1 MKFKGI
7 TKNICAFILVAILL
21 VGTAI
26 VGVNA
31 ETTNE
36 YEYTVED
43 GVATITKYIG
53 NSENVVI
60 PSEINGYKVK
70 SISFEAFRQDNCK
83 VIKNVVVPEGVEEVS
98 NWLFTGC
105 TNMESITLPSTL
117 KVLATDWFFIGSN
130 SLKEI
135 KFSKDNPRYYLDK
148 GVLYDSK
155 NNQLMLCP
163 AKNQFENNE
172 YEILDGTTDIR
183 SWAFSNCTSLNKIIM
198 PNSVQTIGDSSF
210 SNCSNLNE
218 IVLSENINFM
228 GYGSFSCL
236 TSLKDITIPKTV
248 KGFYNNENTAF
259 TYLGFYGDSKISDF
273 TIRGYKNTE
282 AEKYANDN
290 GFRFVA
296 LDDEVDYF
304 SYNPFEFFDK
314 SFDEITYIFGMD
326 YTNVYERESGL
337 HKIICYP
344 NTGNPYEFGFDN
356 NTDRVKI
363 IWIYNTSDKSIKL
376 FDDITDKSTLVDI
389 EKSSTSQTYEKWIG
403 KNPSDDN
410 NTEQHIT
417 FKLDSGF
424 VVKFEWTS
432 NDFNTESANRVLIMK
447 SDSEATVPTTQP
459 FTNSSKVDLETTITP
474 TASND
479 VTSSISTKDTASK
492 DSTGNDNGTIQT
504 GVVSIIIILMI
515 ALSALAI
522 GGTAVYKRKMK

>member
-1 MKFKGI
+1 
-7 TKNICAFILVAILL
+7 
-21 VGTAI
+21 
-26 VGVNA
+26 
-31 ETTNE
+31 
-36 YEYTVED
+36 
-43 GVATITKYIG
+43 
-53 NSENVVI
+53 
-60 PSEINGYKVK
+60 
-70 SISFEAFRQDNCK
+70 
-83 VIKNVVVPEGVEEVS
+83 
-98 NWLFTGC
+98 
-105 TNMESITLPSTL
+105 
-117 KVLATDWFFIGSN
+117 
-130 SLKEI
+130 
-135 KFSKDNPRYYLDK
+135 
-148 GVLYDSK
+148 
-155 NNQLMLCP
+155 MLCP

-228 GYGSFSCL
+228 GYGSFSGL

-282 AEKYANDN
+282 AEKYANEN

-363 IWIYNTSDKSIKL
+363 IWIYNTSDRSVKL

-389 EKSSTSQTYEKWIG
+389 ENLQLHKHTRNG
-403 KNPSDDN
+403 
-410 NTEQHIT
+410 
-417 FKLDSGF
+417 L
-424 VVKFEWTS
+424 VKI
-432 NDFNTESANRVLIMK
+432 RLMI
-447 SDSEATVPTTQP
+447 
-459 FTNSSKVDLETTITP
+459 
-474 TASND
+474 
-479 VTSSISTKDTASK
+479 
-492 DSTGNDNGTIQT
+492 TIQSNILHLNLIAALLLNLS
-504 GVVSIIIILMI
+504 GLLMI
-515 ALSALAI
+515 LIQRVQI
-522 GGTAVYKRKMK
+522 GSLL